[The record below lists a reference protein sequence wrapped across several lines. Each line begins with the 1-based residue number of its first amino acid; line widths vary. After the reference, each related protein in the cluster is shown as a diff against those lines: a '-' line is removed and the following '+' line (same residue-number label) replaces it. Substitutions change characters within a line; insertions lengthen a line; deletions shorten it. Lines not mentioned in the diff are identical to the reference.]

1 MRALTPC
8 MLLGWFITCAAPQP
22 SCDLFFS
29 WAVSCILLL
38 DEAVTSLWWTWP
50 HVYLA
55 NMNLYFNLSN
65 FYPTRCIGYC
75 VNFVVNQ
82 SGNDL
87 ISHKKNILVYIRG
100 SWEVG
105 CVASFIL
112 YPWFN
117 WNILPFHL
125 VSDWIDL
132 IVIMSYKHHDVFSFG
147 AWLSRAATLN
157 CDSFLARSWLCTL
170 LYVWVWVVNLTIMN
184 KELWYAL
191 ITVNVGVFV
200 LITCL

>member
-1 MRALTPC
+1 MTPC
-8 MLLGWFITCAAPQP
+8 MLLGWFITCATPQP
-22 SCDLFFS
+22 SCDLCLS
-29 WAVSCILLL
+29 WDMTCILLL
-38 DEAVTSLWWTWP
+38 YEAMTSLCWMQP

-65 FYPTRCIGYC
+65 FYPARCIGYF
-75 VNFVVNQ
+75 VNFIVNQ

-87 ISHKKNILVYIRG
+87 LSRKKNILIYIHG

-125 VSDWIDL
+125 VSDWIRL
-132 IVIMSYKHHDVFSFG
+132 IVIMSYKHDDVFSFG
-147 AWLSRAATLN
+147 PWISRAATLN
-157 CDSFLARSWLCTL
+157 CDSFLAGLWLCTL
-170 LYVWVWVVNLTIMN
+170 LYVWVWVVNLIIMN
-184 KELWYAL
+184 KELRYSL
-191 ITVNVGVFV
+191 IRVNVGIFV
-200 LITCL
+200 LIRCL